1 MGILSEKLAILEHR
15 LQTLIEE
22 GTARILP
29 IDGPQVD
36 IGEKL
41 INAMQSSVQKD
52 MTGDM
57 IAPDLFILIVHPD
70 LAQVFDE
77 NPSIMDEMSE
87 LVQQSGTDS
96 NLRFRKRPRIKI
108 RSDSS
113 LDPGTIRVIPY
124 SSQLEV
130 NETEGITLDNDGEN
144 QVPNNAFL
152 IIDGVKI
159 LPLTHPVVNI
169 GRRADNHVVI
179 DDVRVS
185 RLHAQVRAIKGHYQ
199 IFDLDSTGGTF
210 VNGVRLAQATL
221 YPGDVIS
228 LAGVD
233 LVYSQDIENTSG
245 IDRDATQPLM
255 PFPQG

>member
-1 MGILSEKLAILEHR
+1 MGILSEKLKKLEQR
-15 LQTLIEE
+15 LQTLIEG

-29 IDGPQVD
+29 IDGPQEI

-41 INAMQSSVQKD
+41 INAMQSSVQND
-52 MTGDM
+52 MTGIM
-57 IAPDLFILIVHPD
+57 IVPDLFILIVHPD
-70 LAQVFDE
+70 LAQIFDE
-77 NPSIMDEMSE
+77 NPAILDEMSE
-87 LVQQSGTDS
+87 LVLLSGAD
-96 NLRFRKRPRIKI
+96 NDFRFQKRPRIKF
-108 RSDSS
+108 RSDGT
-113 LDPGTIRVIPY
+113 LEPGSIRVVSY
-124 SSQLEV
+124 FSHLEI
-130 NETEGITLDNDGEN
+130 NETEGITLDNEGEN
-144 QVPNNAFL
+144 QIPKNAFL
-152 IIDGVKI
+152 IVNGVEI
-159 LPLTHPVVNI
+159 FPLTHPIVNI
-169 GRRADNHVVI
+169 GRREDNHVVI

-221 YPGDVIS
+221 YPGDVIT

-233 LVYSQDIENTSG
+233 LVYSQDMENISG

>member
-52 MTGDM
+52 M

-77 NPSIMDEMSE
+77 NQSIMDEMSE

-96 NLRFRKRPRIKI
+96 NLCFRKRPRIKI

-113 LDPGTIRVIPY
+113 LDSGTIRVISY

-185 RLHAQVRAIKGHYQ
+185 RLHAQVRATKGHYQ

-210 VNGVRLAQATL
+210 VNGVRLAQTTL

-245 IDRDATQPLM
+245 NDRDATQPLM

>member
-52 MTGDM
+52 M

-96 NLRFRKRPRIKI
+96 NLCFRKRPRIKI

-113 LDPGTIRVIPY
+113 LDSGTIRVISY

-130 NETEGITLDNDGEN
+130 NETIGINLDNDGEN

-245 IDRDATQPLM
+245 NDRDATQPLM